1 MLSHAISLM
10 RLLSSSLLTFSSTI
24 LRFVS
29 STLASPPAMILCLSS
44 MSITI
49 SSLGI
54 FSSSGAPEFFSSRK
68 SSWALIC
75 RILSRISFFFTAFSA
90 MFISCIADSRTSS
103 YVLSPPPSASSPS
116 RSSSFRLTVNLAG
129 GPVPSSCT
137 STRSLDS
144 RSTVPLQLAQAR
156 REEEERQRAE
166 HPPCH
171 ALKARSPYTLPRPS
185 PDRRTIFP
193 PPPPDASTPSW
204 PPAMCS
210 TTLSCAPKLSKGT
223 AGGSDEVSSAR
234 VGVQLPS
241 SS

>member
-1 MLSHAISLM
+1 MIHQRILLLPPPGLLRAVGARRSLEGLDLC
-10 RLLSSSLLTFSSTI
+10 RL
-24 LRFVS
+24 V
-29 STLASPPAMILCLSS
+29 ASPLPLEVDAPQVVAVELSEALGDAELLLLPRES
-44 MSITI
+44 SQLDLAHGADTI
-49 SSLGI
+49 H
-54 FSSSGAPEFFSSRK
+54 
-68 SSWALIC
+68 
-75 RILSRISFFFTAFSA
+75 
-90 MFISCIADSRTSS
+90 
-103 YVLSPPPSASSPS
+103 SPPP
-116 RSSSFRLTVNLAG
+116 LLVQ
-129 GPVPSSCT
+129 
-137 STRSLDS
+137 
-144 RSTVPLQLAQAR
+144 LQDRVVGHREVGRKCVDPHAAR